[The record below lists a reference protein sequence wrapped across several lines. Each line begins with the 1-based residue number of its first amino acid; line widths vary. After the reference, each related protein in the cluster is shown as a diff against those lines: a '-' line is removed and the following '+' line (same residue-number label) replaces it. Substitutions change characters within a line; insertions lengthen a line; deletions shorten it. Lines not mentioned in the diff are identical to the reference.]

1 MTMFKWNKTGGA
13 ALFSVAMIGGVYAQ
27 AKPEPAKPA
36 ASAPAAPAKPA
47 SARSAA
53 AKPDA
58 AALLNKAARQPMLVE
73 RITKSYTLVS
83 QNVLGPRSKR
93 QMDDAVQEFERALKE
108 LQTTAPTADIKENY
122 ELLEQLWGEYRDLTK
137 QANNAERNKLLA
149 EQNEEVVWIS
159 QKGANMLAEHAKAMR
174 SSELIAA
181 AGDVRVLTQ
190 RIAKLYLFRA
200 GGIRS
205 QVIEE
210 DLKTAEKQYR
220 ADIEKLLKAPQN
232 TPQIASELQLAETQY
247 VFLKQAIERLN
258 QNRASK
264 VELENVAKACD
275 NILEVMER
283 VTKLYEGLKA

>member
-1 MTMFKWNKTGGA
+1 MRMITAQFVNMGKTVLLGLTLGFALHGA
-13 ALFSVAMIGGVYAQ
+13 ALAQ
-27 AKPEPAKPA
+27 DKPAKPA
-36 ASAPAAPAKPA
+36 AKAPAKG
-47 SARSAA
+47 
-53 AKPDA
+53 DT
-58 AALLNKAARQPMLVE
+58 AALLNKAVRQPMLVE

-83 QNVLGPRSKR
+83 QNVLEARSKR
-93 QMDDAVQEFERALKE
+93 QMADAVMEFERALKE
-108 LQTTAPTADIKENY
+108 LQAAGPTADIKDNY
-122 ELLEQLWGEYRDLTK
+122 QLLEQLWGEYRDLTT

-159 QKGANMLAEHAKAMR
+159 QKGANLLAEHAKSAR
-174 SSELIAA
+174 NDLITT

-190 RIAKLYLFRA
+190 RIAKLYLFRS

-210 DLKTAEKQYR
+210 DLKAAEKQYR
-220 ADIEKLLKAPQN
+220 ADMEKLLKAQQN

-247 VFLKQAIERLN
+247 LFLKQAIERLN

-264 VELENVAKACD
+264 TELENVAKSCD